1 VDFSRYHFL
10 AASILC
16 SALLLVIVSGSLKA
30 RPAGY
35 ANDLPYLNMLFA
47 QSISEYGVYGV
58 RGEPKPAVHEAWW
71 RRAGGVLA
79 HYGKYNPEASF
90 RILSA
95 ASAIVL
101 ILFMISWV
109 SKWFSQLPAAM
120 WIGGLLLATSP
131 PAALWI
137 VNGSSTTL
145 AALLICAAVCLH
157 IRGLADDQPLP
168 FASAMCLGLA
178 VCLRVEFVAVWL
190 ALLLHSMIIAIGPH
204 RKDLSLVAVLI
215 RGVSGLVVSAIF
227 LAPLVSWNMR
237 LILVPWP
244 RYFDAPLTLDMFSG
258 STGETFSA
266 VISVMTGSI
275 RQAFDLWSSSLY
287 VSGGIEKMF
296 GIAGLVYWTIR
307 AEGEKRAPFFA
318 MLVVV
323 LTIPF
328 FHALVVPFAG
338 WTGGIALYESLTPVW
353 VLAVVSGIAAIHH
366 LVDPALVRILPA
378 FSNQARHA
386 IVFLLIALTP
396 LLNGFFKNVHM
407 INSDKA
413 AAESADQI
421 AVTLKDA
428 LMPGGHTS
436 MSIASD
442 QPGRLAYDWKIN
454 VVDLTAGLDPE
465 LLAYLDDTEGISDYL
480 KDKNVRAMIIW
491 DDQLAELIS
500 DAVPSTS
507 LFESTEQSHGF
518 PYVGRL

>member
-1 VDFSRYHFL
+1 M
-10 AASILC
+10 AASIVC

-35 ANDLPYLNMLFA
+35 AADLPYLNMLFA

-58 RGEPKPAVHEAWW
+58 KGDPKPAVHEAWW
-71 RRAGGVLA
+71 RRAGGVLT
-79 HYGKYNPEASF
+79 HHGKSGPEASF

-95 ASAIVL
+95 ACSIVL
-101 ILFMISWV
+101 ILFMTSWL
-109 SKWFSQLPAAM
+109 SRWFPQLPATM
-120 WIGGLLLATSP
+120 WIGSLLLAVSP

-137 VNGSSTTL
+137 LNGSSTSL

-157 IRGLADDQPLP
+157 IRGLNDDQPLP

-178 VCLRVEFVAVWL
+178 MCLRVESITVWL
-190 ALLLHSMIIAIGPH
+190 ALLLHSIVIAIGPH

-215 RGVSGLVVSAIF
+215 RGVSGVVVSAIF

-258 STGETFSA
+258 SSGEAFSA

-275 RQAFDLWSSSLY
+275 RQAYDMWNNSLY
-287 VSGGIEKMF
+287 VSGGIEKIL
-296 GIAGLVYWTIR
+296 GIAGLAYWTFR
-307 AEGEKRAPFFA
+307 AEGEKRAPFFT
-318 MLVVV
+318 MLIVL
-323 LTIPF
+323 LTIPL
-328 FHALVVPFAG
+328 FHAFIVPFTG
-338 WTGGIALYESLTPVW
+338 WTGGVALYESLTPVW
-353 VLAVVSGIAAIHH
+353 VLAVVAGIAAVYH
-366 LVDPALVRILPA
+366 LVDPALVRILPV
-378 FSNQARHA
+378 FSNQARHT

-396 LLNGFFKNVHM
+396 LLNGFFKNVHV

-413 AAESADQI
+413 ATEAASQMAM
-421 AVTLKDA
+421 TLKDVII
-428 LMPGGHTS
+428 PGGHTS
-436 MSIASD
+436 MLIASD
-442 QPGRLAYDWKIN
+442 QPGRLAYDWN
-454 VVDLTAGLDPE
+454 VSVVDLTAGLDPE
-465 LLAYLDDTEGISDYL
+465 LLAYLDDTEGFSDYL
-480 KDKNVRAMIIW
+480 KSKNVRTMIIW

-507 LFESTEQSHGF
+507 MFEATEQSQGF